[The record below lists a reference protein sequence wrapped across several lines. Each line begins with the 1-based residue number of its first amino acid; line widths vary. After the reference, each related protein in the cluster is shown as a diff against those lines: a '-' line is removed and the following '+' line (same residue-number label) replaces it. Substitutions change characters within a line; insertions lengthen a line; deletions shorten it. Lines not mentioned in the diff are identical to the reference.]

1 MRPEDPPV
9 MERLHGGT
17 PVFVSAAHRFG
28 TDAMLLSQ
36 FCGVHRDERA
46 CDLGT
51 GCGIIPLRWHDAGHR
66 GFCLAVELQ
75 AEGIALLRRSLAQM
89 DADAEN
95 APSADGLSTLSDI
108 SPTDPDIFSAKAA
121 PSAHIFPLAADLRQL
136 DGTARLPM
144 PVRGGGSAP
153 RPLAGAFDVVCCN
166 PPYFTGG
173 FVSDRPGRAV
183 ARHQLTCTTA
193 DTARAAALLLRDG
206 GRLCLCQ
213 RPAALGQTM
222 ADLVNVGIQPK
233 RLRLVRQRPD
243 STPWLFLL
251 DGRKAGG
258 VGLQLL
264 PDLIVEAPDG
274 GFSDELLEIYHE
286 APSGGTHRAGKMPP
300 ADSAANDAE

>member
-1 MRPEDPPV
+1 MRPEEAPV

-36 FCGVHRDERA
+36 FCGVHREERA

-75 AEGIALLRRSLAQM
+75 PEGIALLRRALAQL
-89 DADAEN
+89 DADAGFVKN
-95 APSADGLSTLSDI
+95 AASPGSVLPKQDASAAAEAD
-108 SPTDPDIFSAKAA
+108 A
-121 PSAHIFPLAADLRQL
+121 PSAHILPLCADLRRL
-136 DGTARLPM
+136 DGKERFPM
-144 PVRGGGSAP
+144 PVRGGGSP
-153 RPLAGAFDVVCCN
+153 LRPLAGAFDVVCCN

-173 FVSDRPGRAV
+173 FVSDRPGRAM

-193 DTARAAALLLRDG
+193 DAAKAAALLLRDG

-213 RPAALGQTM
+213 RPAALGETM
-222 ADLVNVGIQPK
+222 ADLVNAGIQPK

-264 PDLIVEAPDG
+264 PDLIVEAQDG
-274 GFSDELLEIYHE
+274 GFSAELLEIYHE
-286 APSGGTHRAGKMPP
+286 TPP
-300 ADSAANDAE
+300 VGRSE